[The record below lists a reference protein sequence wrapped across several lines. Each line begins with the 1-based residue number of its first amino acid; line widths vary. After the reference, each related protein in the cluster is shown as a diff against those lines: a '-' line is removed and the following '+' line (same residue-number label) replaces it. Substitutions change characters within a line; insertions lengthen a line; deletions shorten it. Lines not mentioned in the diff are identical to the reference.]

1 MGTSDIPS
9 LLTFFSVF
17 CFGNTRP
24 LILLSFIASA
34 FRKPI
39 NRNTKKNEIKLMIF
53 YIFFSFFFIP
63 CEASNEVPNP
73 TARGEALAIYGK
85 SNMLNMEGGGGEEKR
100 GGEGGEGRGG
110 QGRTGEERREEEGRR
125 ERERGRGVRRGGGEG
140 SEEGRRGGG
149 EEGRRGGGEEGRR
162 GGGEEGRRGGGQEGR
177 RAGGQEEMRGVRGT
191 RRGYF
196 HHTPKTRY
204 QEAREDDEE
213 AQFLP
218 LHWPVVFISLLDH
231 GYILRREKR

>member
-53 YIFFSFFFIP
+53 YIFFSFFYIP
-63 CEASNEVPNP
+63 CKAINEVPNP

-85 SNMLNMEGGGGEEKR
+85 SNMLNMEGGGEER
-100 GGEGGEGRGG
+100 GGEGR
-110 QGRTGEERREEEGRR
+110 RGEERRGEERR
-125 ERERGRGVRRGGGEG
+125 GEERRGKERERGRGT
-140 SEEGRRGGG
+140 RRGGG
-149 EEGRRGGGEEGRR
+149 EEGRRGGGE
-162 GGGEEGRRGGGQEGR
+162 
-177 RAGGQEEMRGVRGT
+177 EEMRGVRGT

-196 HHTPKTRY
+196 HHTPKARY